1 LCGGAQ
7 VQSKLKIMFIIP
19 PYIRFALIALG
30 VLGGILL
37 WVLYGFWYGFP
48 FLLSGLILLAGYI
61 FLGTVGP
68 AGKAVQVQDFD
79 RAEKLLDLTIKPNWL
94 YSANRAFY
102 YMMRGTI
109 ALSRKDLNAAEG
121 YLKQAD
127 AVDVPT
133 ANEKAMLK
141 LQLAQIE
148 ANRRNFGA
156 AKKYLKAA
164 KDTNSKLP
172 QITEQIDMLDTAL
185 KQSGQVKAAQR
196 MGKQGHGMMSRGGKR
211 RRPKGR

>member
-1 LCGGAQ
+1 
-7 VQSKLKIMFIIP
+7 MFIIP
-19 PYIRFALIALG
+19 PYIRFALIAAGIIGGG
-30 VLGGILL
+30 VL
-37 WVLYGFWYGFP
+37 WAAFGFWYGFP
-48 FLLSGLILLAGYI
+48 FLLAGLILLGGYI

-68 AGKAVQVQDFD
+68 AAKAVQMQDFD
-79 RAEKLLDLTIKPNWL
+79 RGEQLLNLTLKPNWL

-127 AVDVPT
+127 AIDVPT

-148 ANRRNFGA
+148 ANRRNFNA

-164 KDTNSKLP
+164 KDTNVKLP

-185 KQSGQVKAAQR
+185 KQSGQAKAAQR
-196 MGKQGHGMMSRGGKR
+196 MGKEGHRMMSRGGKR

>member
-1 LCGGAQ
+1 
-7 VQSKLKIMFIIP
+7 MFIIP
-19 PYIRFALIALG
+19 PYIRFALIAAGL
-30 VLGGILL
+30 VGGIAL
-37 WVLYGFWYGFP
+37 WIAFGFWYGFP
-48 FLLSGLILLAGYI
+48 FLLAGIILLLGYI

-68 AGKAVQVQDFD
+68 AAKAVQLQDFD
-79 RAEKLLDLTIKPNWL
+79 RGEKLLNLTLKPEWL

-121 YLKQAD
+121 WLKKAD
-127 AVDVPT
+127 TIDVPT

-148 ANRRNFGA
+148 ANRRNFPA

-164 KDTNSKLP
+164 REANVKLP
-172 QITEQIDMLDTAL
+172 QIVEQMDMLDTAL

-196 MGKQGHGMMSRGGKR
+196 MGKEGHQMMSRGGKR

>member
-1 LCGGAQ
+1 
-7 VQSKLKIMFIIP
+7 MFIIP
-19 PYIRFALIALG
+19 PYIRFALIAAG
-30 VLGGILL
+30 ILGGTAL
-37 WVLYGFWYGFP
+37 WIAFGFWYGFP
-48 FLLSGLILLAGYI
+48 FLLAGLILLAGYV

-68 AGKAVQVQDFD
+68 AAQAVQAQDFN
-79 RAEKLLDLTIKPNWL
+79 RGEQLLNLTLKPEWL

-127 AVDVPT
+127 AIDVPT

-148 ANRRNFGA
+148 ANRKNFPA

-164 KDTNSKLP
+164 KETNVKLP
-172 QITEQIDMLDTAL
+172 QIVEQIDMLDNAL

-196 MGKQGHGMMSRGGKR
+196 MGKQGHQMMSRGGKR

>member
-1 LCGGAQ
+1 ML
-7 VQSKLKIMFIIP
+7 IIP
-19 PYIRFALIALG
+19 PYIRFALIGAG
-30 VLGGILL
+30 ILGGIAL
-37 WVLYGFWYGFP
+37 WVAFGFWYGFP
-48 FLLSGLILLAGYI
+48 FLLAGIILLLGYI

-68 AGKAVQVQDFD
+68 AAKAVQVQDFD
-79 RAEKLLDLTIKPNWL
+79 RGEKLLNLTLKPEWL

-127 AVDVPT
+127 AIDVPT

-148 ANRRNFGA
+148 ANRKNFPA

-164 KDTNSKLP
+164 RETNVKLP
-172 QITEQIDMLDTAL
+172 QIVEQMDMLDTAL

-196 MGKQGHGMMSRGGKR
+196 MGKQGHQMMSRGGKR

>member
-1 LCGGAQ
+1 
-7 VQSKLKIMFIIP
+7 MFIIP
-19 PYIRFALIALG
+19 PYIRFALIAAGLI
-30 VLGGILL
+30 GGIAL
-37 WVLYGFWYGFP
+37 WISFGFWYGFP
-48 FLLSGLILLAGYI
+48 FLLAGIILLLGYI

-68 AGKAVQVQDFD
+68 AAKAVQVQDFD
-79 RAEKLLDLTIKPNWL
+79 RGEKLLNLTLKPEWL

-121 YLKQAD
+121 WLKQAD
-127 AVDVPT
+127 SIDVPT

-164 KDTNSKLP
+164 KETNVKLP

-185 KQSGQVKAAQR
+185 RQSGQVKAAQR
-196 MGKQGHGMMSRGGKR
+196 MGKEGHQMMARGGKR

>member
-1 LCGGAQ
+1 
-7 VQSKLKIMFIIP
+7 MFIIP
-19 PYIRFALIALG
+19 PYIRFALIAAGLLLG
-30 VLGGILL
+30 IGL
-37 WVLYGFWYGFP
+37 WVAFGFWYGFP
-48 FLLSGLILLAGYI
+48 FLLAGIVLFLGYV

-68 AGKAVQVQDFD
+68 AAQAVQAQDFD
-79 RAEKLLDLTIKPNWL
+79 RGEKLLNLTLKPNWL

-127 AVDVPT
+127 QIDVPT

-148 ANRRNFGA
+148 ANRKNFPA

-164 KDTNSKLP
+164 KETNVKLP
-172 QITEQIDMLDTAL
+172 QIKEQIEMMDNAL
-185 KQSGQVKAAQR
+185 KQTGQMKAAQR
-196 MGKQGHGMMSRGGKR
+196 MGKEGHNMMTRGGKR

>member
-1 LCGGAQ
+1 
-7 VQSKLKIMFIIP
+7 MFIIP
-19 PYIRFALIALG
+19 PYIRFALIAAG
-30 VLGGILL
+30 ILGGIAL
-37 WVLYGFWYGFP
+37 WVAFGFWYGFP
-48 FLLSGLILLAGYI
+48 FLLAGLILLAGYI

-68 AGKAVQVQDFD
+68 AAKAVQLQDFD
-79 RAEKLLDLTIKPNWL
+79 RGEKLLNLTLKPEWL

-121 YLKQAD
+121 WLKQAD
-127 AVDVPT
+127 SIDVPT

-164 KDTNSKLP
+164 KETNVKLP
-172 QITEQIDMLDTAL
+172 QIVQQIEMLDNAL

-196 MGKQGHGMMSRGGKR
+196 MGKEGHQMMTRGGKR
-211 RRPKGR
+211 RRPRGR

>member
-1 LCGGAQ
+1 
-7 VQSKLKIMFIIP
+7 MFIIP
-19 PYIRFALIALG
+19 PYIRFALIAAG
-30 VLGGILL
+30 VVGGVAL
-37 WVLYGFWYGFP
+37 WIAFGFWYGFP
-48 FLLSGLILLAGYI
+48 FQLAGIILLLGYI

-68 AGKAVQVQDFD
+68 AAKAVQLQDFD
-79 RAEKLLDLTIKPNWL
+79 RGEKLLNLTLKPEWL

-121 YLKQAD
+121 WLKKAD
-127 AVDVPT
+127 NIDVPT

-148 ANRRNFGA
+148 ANRRNFPA

-164 KDTNSKLP
+164 RETNVKLP
-172 QITEQIDMLDTAL
+172 QIVEQMDMLDTVL

-196 MGKQGHGMMSRGGKR
+196 MGKQGHQMMSRGGKR

>member
-1 LCGGAQ
+1 
-7 VQSKLKIMFIIP
+7 MFIIP
-19 PYIRFALIALG
+19 PYIRFALIAAG
-30 VLGGILL
+30 ILGGVGL
-37 WVLYGFWYGFP
+37 WIAFGFWYGFP
-48 FLLSGLILLAGYI
+48 FLLAGIILLLGYI

-68 AGKAVQVQDFD
+68 AAKAVQMQDFD
-79 RAEKLLDLTIKPNWL
+79 RGEQLLNLTLKPNWL

-127 AVDVPT
+127 AIDVPT

-148 ANRRNFGA
+148 ANRRNFNA

-164 KDTNSKLP
+164 KDTNVKLP
-172 QITEQIDMLDTAL
+172 QIVQQIDMLDTAL
-185 KQSGQVKAAQR
+185 KQSGQAKAAQR
-196 MGKQGHGMMSRGGKR
+196 MGKEGHRMMSRGGKR

>member
-1 LCGGAQ
+1 
-7 VQSKLKIMFIIP
+7 MFIIP
-19 PYIRFALIALG
+19 PYIRFALIAAG
-30 VLGGILL
+30 VLGGIAL
-37 WVLYGFWYGFP
+37 WIAFGFWYGFP
-48 FLLSGLILLAGYI
+48 FLLAGIILFVGYI

-68 AGKAVQVQDFD
+68 AAKAVQVQDFD
-79 RAEKLLDLTIKPNWL
+79 RGEKLLNLTLKPQWL

-127 AVDVPT
+127 QIDVPT

-148 ANRRNFGA
+148 ANRKNFPA

-164 KDTNSKLP
+164 RETNVKLP
-172 QITEQIDMLDTAL
+172 QIVEQMDMLDNAL

-196 MGKQGHGMMSRGGKR
+196 MGKQGHQMMSRGGKR

>member
-1 LCGGAQ
+1 
-7 VQSKLKIMFIIP
+7 MFIIP
-19 PYIRFALIALG
+19 PYLRFALIAAG
-30 VLGGILL
+30 ILGGIAL
-37 WVLYGFWYGFP
+37 WVAFGFWYGFP
-48 FLLSGLILLAGYI
+48 FLLAGIVLLVGFI

-68 AGKAVQVQDFD
+68 AAKAVQVQDFD
-79 RAEKLLDLTIKPNWL
+79 RGEQLLNLTLKPEWL

-109 ALSRKDLNAAEG
+109 ALSRKDLNTAEG
-121 YLKQAD
+121 WLKKAD
-127 AVDVPT
+127 AIDVPT

-148 ANRRNFGA
+148 ANRRNFPA

-164 KDTNSKLP
+164 KETNVKLP
-172 QITEQIDMLDTAL
+172 QIVEQIAMLDNAL
-185 KQSGQVKAAQR
+185 KNSGQVKAAQR
-196 MGKQGHGMMSRGGKR
+196 MGKEGHQMMARGGKR

>member
-1 LCGGAQ
+1 
-7 VQSKLKIMFIIP
+7 MFIIP
-19 PYIRFALIALG
+19 PYIRFALIAAG
-30 VLGGILL
+30 IIGGTAL
-37 WVLYGFWYGFP
+37 WVAFGFWYGFP
-48 FLLSGLILLAGYI
+48 FLLAGIILLLGYI

-68 AGKAVQVQDFD
+68 AAKAVQMQDFD
-79 RAEKLLDLTIKPNWL
+79 RGEQLLNLTLKPDWL

-127 AVDVPT
+127 SIDVPT

-148 ANRRNFGA
+148 ANRRNFPA

-164 KDTNSKLP
+164 KETNVKLP

-196 MGKQGHGMMSRGGKR
+196 MGKEGHRMMSRGGKR

>member
-1 LCGGAQ
+1 
-7 VQSKLKIMFIIP
+7 MFIIP
-19 PYIRFALIALG
+19 PYIRFALIAAGL
-30 VLGGILL
+30 VGGIAL
-37 WVLYGFWYGFP
+37 WIAFGFWYGFP
-48 FLLSGLILLAGYI
+48 FLLAGIILLLGYI

-68 AGKAVQVQDFD
+68 AAKAVQLQDFD
-79 RAEKLLDLTIKPNWL
+79 RGEKLLNLTLKPEWL

-121 YLKQAD
+121 WLKKAD
-127 AVDVPT
+127 TIDVPT

-148 ANRRNFGA
+148 ANRRNFPA

-164 KDTNSKLP
+164 RETNVKLP
-172 QITEQIDMLDTAL
+172 QIVEQMDMLDTAL

-196 MGKQGHGMMSRGGKR
+196 MGKEGHQMMSRGGKR

>member
-1 LCGGAQ
+1 
-7 VQSKLKIMFIIP
+7 MFIIP
-19 PYIRFALIALG
+19 PYIRFALIAAG
-30 VLGGILL
+30 VVGGVSL
-37 WVLYGFWYGFP
+37 WIAFGFWYGFP
-48 FLLSGLILLAGYI
+48 FLLAGIILFIGYI

-68 AGKAVQVQDFD
+68 AAKAVQAQDF
-79 RAEKLLDLTIKPNWL
+79 AKGEKLLNLTLKPEWL

-121 YLKQAD
+121 WLKQAD
-127 AVDVPT
+127 SIDVPT

-164 KDTNSKLP
+164 KETNVKLP

-196 MGKQGHGMMSRGGKR
+196 MGKEGHRMMTRGGKR

>member
-1 LCGGAQ
+1 
-7 VQSKLKIMFIIP
+7 MFIIP
-19 PYIRFALIALG
+19 PYIRFALIAAG
-30 VLGGILL
+30 ILGGVGL
-37 WVLYGFWYGFP
+37 WIAFGFWYGFP
-48 FLLSGLILLAGYI
+48 FLLAGIVLLLGYI

-68 AGKAVQVQDFD
+68 AAKAVQMQDFD
-79 RAEKLLDLTIKPNWL
+79 RGEQLLNLTLKPNWL

-127 AVDVPT
+127 SIDVPT

-148 ANRRNFGA
+148 ANRRNFNA

-164 KDTNSKLP
+164 KETNVKLP

-185 KQSGQVKAAQR
+185 KQSGQAKAAQR
-196 MGKQGHGMMSRGGKR
+196 MGKEGHRMMTRGGKR

>member
-1 LCGGAQ
+1 ML
-7 VQSKLKIMFIIP
+7 IIP
-19 PYIRFALIALG
+19 PYIRFVLIGAG
-30 VLGGILL
+30 ILGGIAL
-37 WVLYGFWYGFP
+37 WVAFGFWYGFP
-48 FLLSGLILLAGYI
+48 FLLAGIILLLGYI

-68 AGKAVQVQDFD
+68 AAKAVQVQDFD
-79 RAEKLLDLTIKPNWL
+79 RGEKLLNLTLKPEWL

-121 YLKQAD
+121 WLKKAD
-127 AVDVPT
+127 TIDVPT

-148 ANRRNFGA
+148 ANRKNFPA

-164 KDTNSKLP
+164 RETNVKLP
-172 QITEQIDMLDTAL
+172 QIVEQMDMLDTAL

-196 MGKQGHGMMSRGGKR
+196 MGKQGHQMMSRGGKR

>member
-1 LCGGAQ
+1 ML
-7 VQSKLKIMFIIP
+7 IIP
-19 PYIRFALIALG
+19 PYIRFALIAAG
-30 VLGGILL
+30 VVGGIAL
-37 WVLYGFWYGFP
+37 WVAFGFWYGFP
-48 FLLSGLILLAGYI
+48 FLLAGIILLLGYI

-68 AGKAVQVQDFD
+68 AAKAVQVQDFD
-79 RAEKLLDLTIKPNWL
+79 RGEKLLNLTLKPEWL

-121 YLKQAD
+121 WLKKAD
-127 AVDVPT
+127 AIDVPT

-148 ANRRNFGA
+148 ANRKNFPA

-164 KDTNSKLP
+164 RDTNVKLP
-172 QITEQIDMLDTAL
+172 QIVEQMDMLDTAL

-196 MGKQGHGMMSRGGKR
+196 MGKQGHQMMSRGGKR

>member
-1 LCGGAQ
+1 
-7 VQSKLKIMFIIP
+7 MFIIP
-19 PYIRFALIALG
+19 PYIRFALIAAGIVGG
-30 VLGGILL
+30 VAL
-37 WVLYGFWYGFP
+37 WIAFGFWYGFP
-48 FLLSGLILLAGYI
+48 FLLAGLILLIGYI

-68 AGKAVQVQDFD
+68 AAKAVQVQDFD
-79 RAEKLLDLTIKPNWL
+79 RGEKLLNLTLKPEWL

-121 YLKQAD
+121 WLKQAD
-127 AVDVPT
+127 AIDVPT

-148 ANRRNFGA
+148 ANRKNFPA

-164 KDTNSKLP
+164 KETHVKLP
-172 QITEQIDMLDTAL
+172 QITQQIDMLDTAL

-196 MGKQGHGMMSRGGKR
+196 MGKEGHRMMSRGGKR

>member
-1 LCGGAQ
+1 
-7 VQSKLKIMFIIP
+7 MFIIP
-19 PYIRFALIALG
+19 PYIRFVLIAAGLLLG
-30 VLGGILL
+30 IGL
-37 WVLYGFWYGFP
+37 WVAFGFWYGFP
-48 FLLSGLILLAGYI
+48 FLLAGIILFLGYV

-68 AGKAVQVQDFD
+68 AAQAVQAQDFD
-79 RAEKLLDLTIKPNWL
+79 RGEKLLNLTLKPNWL

-109 ALSRKDLNAAEG
+109 ALSRKDLNEAEG

-127 AVDVPT
+127 QIDVPT

-148 ANRRNFGA
+148 ANRKNFPA

-164 KDTNSKLP
+164 KETNVKLP
-172 QITEQIDMLDTAL
+172 QIKEQIDMMEGAL

-196 MGKQGHGMMSRGGKR
+196 MGKQGHQMMSRGGKR

>member
-1 LCGGAQ
+1 
-7 VQSKLKIMFIIP
+7 MFIIP
-19 PYIRFALIALG
+19 PYIRFALIAAG
-30 VLGGILL
+30 VVGGVAL
-37 WVLYGFWYGFP
+37 WIAFGFWYGFP
-48 FLLSGLILLAGYI
+48 FLLAGIILLIGYI

-68 AGKAVQVQDFD
+68 AAKAVQAQDFD
-79 RAEKLLDLTIKPNWL
+79 RGEKLLNLTLKPEWL

-121 YLKQAD
+121 WLKQAD
-127 AVDVPT
+127 SIDVPT

-164 KDTNSKLP
+164 KETNVKLP

-196 MGKQGHGMMSRGGKR
+196 MGKEGHQMMARGGKR

>member
-1 LCGGAQ
+1 ML
-7 VQSKLKIMFIIP
+7 IIP
-19 PYIRFALIALG
+19 PYIRFALIVAG
-30 VLGGILL
+30 VVGGIAL
-37 WVLYGFWYGFP
+37 WVAFGFWYGFP
-48 FLLSGLILLAGYI
+48 FLLAGIILFIGYI

-68 AGKAVQVQDFD
+68 AAKAVQVQDFD
-79 RAEKLLDLTIKPNWL
+79 RGEKLLNLTLKPEWL

-121 YLKQAD
+121 WLKKAD
-127 AVDVPT
+127 AIDVPT

-148 ANRRNFGA
+148 ANRKNFPA

-164 KDTNSKLP
+164 RETNVKLP
-172 QITEQIDMLDTAL
+172 QIVEQMNMLDTAL

-196 MGKQGHGMMSRGGKR
+196 MGKQGHQMMSRGGKR

>member
-1 LCGGAQ
+1 
-7 VQSKLKIMFIIP
+7 MFIIP
-19 PYIRFALIALG
+19 PYIRFALIAAG
-30 VLGGILL
+30 VIGGAAL
-37 WVLYGFWYGFP
+37 WIAFGFWYGFP
-48 FLLSGLILLAGYI
+48 FLLAGIILFLGFI

-68 AGKAVQVQDFD
+68 AAKAVQMQDFD
-79 RAEKLLDLTIKPNWL
+79 QGEKLLNLTIKPDWL

-127 AVDVPT
+127 SIDVPT

-148 ANRRNFGA
+148 ANRRNFPA

-164 KDTNSKLP
+164 KETNVKLP
-172 QITEQIDMLDTAL
+172 QITEQIDALDTAL
-185 KQSGQVKAAQR
+185 KQSGQAKAAQR
-196 MGKQGHGMMSRGGKR
+196 MGKEGHRMMSRGGKR